1 VVKKYTIN
9 CTIYFLLL
17 LLLLASC
24 GPSHPLNYA
33 KIELDNKKINDYY
46 LLDVFDS
53 SIVGV
58 RSDLAYQ
65 IDTIPFRRI
74 NHLYLQGKTKAGEW
88 IGGAGLWLVGTGTV
102 IAIQKAEHFRG
113 DGFEGIPLLLA
124 VPVGIFIGN
133 KITDHLNEVDL
144 YSPVGQAD
152 LKERT
157 EHKRN

>member
-1 VVKKYTIN
+1 MKCIA
-9 CTIYFLLL
+9 CFLLL
-17 LLLLASC
+17 LLFLSSC

-33 KIELDNKKINDYY
+33 RIEFDNQKINNYY
-46 LLDVFDS
+46 LLEVFDS

-65 IDTIPFRRI
+65 IDTISFSRI
-74 NHLYLQGKTKAGEW
+74 NHLYLQGRTNAGEW
-88 IGGAGLWLVGTGTV
+88 IGGAGLWLLGSGTL
-102 IAIQKAEHFRG
+102 IAIQKAKNIQG
-113 DGFEGIPLLLA
+113 DGFEGIAMLPA
-124 VPVGIFIGN
+124 IPIGIFIGN

-144 YSPVGQAD
+144 YSPEGQAV